1 MKFLNVDISKQEE
14 IIVTSVIVELA
25 NGNRVT
31 NEDVLHKLILNTDKI
46 ADLESQIRK
55 LKRENIKLKKL
66 MNENY

>member
-46 ADLESQIRK
+46 ADLASQIRK

>member
-25 NGNRVT
+25 NGNRIT